1 MLEPRVV
8 TAIPPSDTTN
18 LRSSVTQKSRS
29 DAFTISKPD
38 VSMIC
43 TFVYDKGLVGGSQPE
58 LLKHLLDEL
67 GVDDD
72 EPRGGLKA
80 AF

>member
-1 MLEPRVV
+1 
-8 TAIPPSDTTN
+8 
-18 LRSSVTQKSRS
+18 
-29 DAFTISKPD
+29 
-38 VSMIC
+38 MIR

-72 EPRGGLKA
+72 SRWKPARASEAPPR
-80 AF
+80 

>member
-1 MLEPRVV
+1 M
-8 TAIPPSDTTN
+8 S
-18 LRSSVTQKSRS
+18 
-29 DAFTISKPD
+29 
-38 VSMIC
+38 
-43 TFVYDKGLVGGSQPE
+43 LVWTMTLGGSQPE

>member
-1 MLEPRVV
+1 
-8 TAIPPSDTTN
+8 
-18 LRSSVTQKSRS
+18 
-29 DAFTISKPD
+29 
-38 VSMIC
+38 MIC

-58 LLKHLLDEL
+58 LLKHLRDER